1 MTLELKPVFIETHA
15 VKDFQTLL
23 RNLERGA
30 GEGRLAAVYG
40 RAGRGKTRTVRW
52 RHAHDGQSIYLR
64 MHTAWSGSPGAFL
77 SSLAYELGLAPCY
90 KVVDR
95 IRSIVSS
102 LAETPRT
109 VFIDEIEKM
118 PHSFIEIVRDLS
130 DESGAPFVFVGEE
143 ALLGALNR
151 DRRSWSRTQEVL
163 HFQPLELV
171 DVITYAKLAGSV
183 TLPADAANVIHKS
196 SGGDFR
202 LIKRDLRTMF
212 DLANSKRTDRLD
224 AALARSAVEAN
235 LRGRA

>member
-1 MTLELKPVFIETHA
+1 MNLALKPVFIETHA

-64 MHTAWSGSPGAFL
+64 MHTAWSGSHGAFL
-77 SSLAYELGLAPCY
+77 SSMAHELGVAPCF
-90 KVVDR
+90 KIADR
-95 IRSIVSS
+95 VRSIVES
-102 LAETPRT
+102 LIESPRT

-118 PHSFIEIVRDLS
+118 PRSFIEIVRDLS
-130 DESGAPFVFVGEE
+130 DESGAPFVFIGEE
-143 ALLGALNR
+143 PLLGALSR

-171 DVITYAKLAGSV
+171 DVITFAKLAGEV

-202 LIKRDLRTMF
+202 LIKRDLRTLF
-212 DLANSKRTDRLD
+212 DLANSKRTDNLTAD
-224 AALARSAVEAN
+224 LARSAAEAN
-235 LRGRA
+235 LKGRG